1 MLVKSNSQEIME
13 LTMQIVA
20 DSFCD
25 LVTNYYFQTTLAPQ
39 SRMLCNNLSWQ
50 WNEYFFYKLD

>member
-1 MLVKSNSQEIME
+1 MLVESNNQEMME

-25 LVTNYYFQTTLAPQ
+25 LVPNYYFQTTLAPQ

-50 WNEYFFYKLD
+50 